1 MQIECLKHQR
11 LLSFFC
17 SHPSCQTYL
26 CRECCDD
33 HISHQILNTNQ
44 FADFALKEIK
54 RRQLQVPSY
63 SSVPLQ
69 LGNKVTIDYLKRVKE
84 SVMKLA
90 DTMRGITD
98 SIFKRFVE
106 VLETIAVSSKEER
119 KVNSG
124 TETVQEK
131 EWLQEVKSELLLAKE
146 NEHFL
151 AIQQA
156 WEKLRGSKNG
166 IAVEGGSNLSELFV
180 TLEDIK
186 TSSEGLM
193 SRLSKLKEDTH
204 HSLIEPKSTSLSAAE
219 LFPKTCSSC
228 KHNNDIYLIQQC
240 SHGLC
245 LDCARNVIHEKT
257 SSKGLKV
264 IDMEFECK
272 ACGFE
277 GSASQLVHELC
288 GCVVSAKEH
297 RESSFTPYLWDK
309 VGGKF
314 QWPACR
320 QGRALT
326 QEDLFFIYGGS
337 AFTFLYECLSLRKLA
352 QAAGENGQYKYMT
365 LAREL
370 HKEDVEDVRRILQS
384 TEVEHLIWRGQ
395 RLQIL
400 MTGMV
405 TALESAKKVR
415 TVNFGTNSLGD
426 YGIQQL
432 NQLRGFFDNLE
443 FLDLCNAWV

>member
-1 MQIECLKHQR
+1 MQIECIKHQR

-17 SHPSCQTYL
+17 SHPSCQSYL
-26 CRECCDD
+26 CRECCND

-44 FADFALKEIK
+44 FADYALKEIK
-54 RRQLQVPSY
+54 RRQQQTPCN
-63 SSVPLQ
+63 SSVPQ
-69 LGNKVTIDYLKRVKE
+69 HLGNKVTIDYLKRVKE

-98 SIFKRFVE
+98 SIFKRFVD
-106 VLETIAVSSKEER
+106 VLETIVVSTKEER
-119 KVNSG
+119 KVNNG
-124 TETVQEK
+124 TEAVQEK
-131 EWLQEVKSELLLAKE
+131 EWLQEIRSELLLAKE

-166 IAVEGGSNLSELFV
+166 IATDGSNSFSELFV

-193 SRLSKLKEDTH
+193 SRLSRLKEDTH
-204 HSLIEPKSTSLSAAE
+204 HSLIELKSTSLSTAE
-219 LFPKTCSSC
+219 LIPKTCSSC

-245 LDCARNVIHEKT
+245 LDCARSMIYEKT

-272 ACGFE
+272 TCGFE
-277 GSASQLVHELC
+277 GSVSQLIHEEC
-288 GCVVSAKEH
+288 GCIISAKEH
-297 RESSFTPYLWDK
+297 RKNSFTPYLWDK

-314 QWPACR
+314 QWPVCR
-320 QGRALT
+320 QGKALT

-337 AFTFLYECLSLRKLA
+337 AFTFLYECLSLKKLA
-352 QAAGENGQYKYMT
+352 EAARENREYKYMT
-365 LAREL
+365 LARERPQGRNTQAQDG
-370 HKEDVEDVRRILQS
+370 HGKGHRS
-384 TEVEHLIWRGQ
+384 
-395 RLQIL
+395 
-400 MTGMV
+400 
-405 TALESAKKVR
+405 
-415 TVNFGTNSLGD
+415 
-426 YGIQQL
+426 
-432 NQLRGFFDNLE
+432 
-443 FLDLCNAWV
+443 